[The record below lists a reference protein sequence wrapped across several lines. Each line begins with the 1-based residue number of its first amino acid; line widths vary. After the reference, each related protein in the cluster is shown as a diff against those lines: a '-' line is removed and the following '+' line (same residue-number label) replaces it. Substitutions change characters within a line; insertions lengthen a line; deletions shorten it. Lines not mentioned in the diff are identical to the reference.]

1 MLCSNFRDPF
11 VLFSGGTCSSKKKGL
26 TLMQGSRSLRVLC
39 TDTVIDFVCITSTP
53 WGEGKDSLAI
63 KSWSVYIILYQGYK
77 GDYSV
82 TVIMHPIEIKCH
94 SIIYMYTLILLQIVM
109 VSPQTHLVKN
119 HESKSSTNWVPVQK
133 TISSTCKLKMLGPL
147 FIQTVK
153 LKTDSK
159 TLFYS
164 ILKLI

>member
-53 WGEGKDSLAI
+53 WGEGEDSLAI

-82 TVIMHPIEIKCH
+82 TVIMHPIEIKCQ
-94 SIIYMYTLILLQIVM
+94 SIIYMYTVILLQIVKWWVLGLILWKIM
-109 VSPQTHLVKN
+109 NPSP
-119 HESKSSTNWVPVQK
+119 VP

-147 FIQTVK
+147 CIQTVN

-159 TLFYS
+159 PWLYS